1 MARDATTTRT
11 RVLAAA
17 CDEFA
22 RVGFAGA
29 RVERIA
35 VAAASN
41 VRMIYAHFGSKSALF
56 DECFAHTIAAMAE
69 AVPPRGDDLP
79 GWAADLVE
87 YHDRDP
93 RALRISMWAQLERP
107 ESTAE
112 PLHVYAAKVADIGSD
127 RDVGPLRPAD
137 VLIMVYA
144 IAQSWHLSPDG
155 LVRHA
160 SATTAERADAA
171 RAAVA
176 RLIDAHSTP
185 SPPDT

>member
-1 MARDATTTRT
+1 MGPDATTTKARLLT
-11 RVLAAA
+11 AA

-29 RVERIA
+29 RVDRIA
-35 VAAASN
+35 TAAASN
-41 VRMIYAHFGSKSALF
+41 VRMIYAHFGSKSTLF
-56 DECFAHTIAAMAE
+56 DTCFAHMVAAMAE
-69 AVPPRGDDLP
+69 AVPPRGDDLSE
-79 GWAADLVE
+79 WAAELVE

-112 PLHVYAAKVADIGSD
+112 PLRVYAAKVATVRPDLTPTS
-127 RDVGPLRPAD
+127 LRPAD

-155 LVRHA
+155 LVQHA
-160 SATTAERADAA
+160 ATTTAERACAA
-171 RAAVA
+171 RVAVA
-176 RLIDAHSTP
+176 RILGTP
-185 SPPDT
+185 ERPPT